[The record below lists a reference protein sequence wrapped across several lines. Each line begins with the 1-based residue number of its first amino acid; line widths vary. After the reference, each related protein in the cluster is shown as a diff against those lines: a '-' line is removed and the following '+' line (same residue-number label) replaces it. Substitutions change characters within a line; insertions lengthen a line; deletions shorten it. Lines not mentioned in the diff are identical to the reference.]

1 MPYIREGGVKYSS
14 HDVGSPLDHM
24 ANTCLNC
31 HSEDEKTLKDRVN
44 RKLERKNELH
54 KTAMDVI
61 AKAHLEAGKAW
72 ELGATEAEMKDILQ
86 DIRHAQWRWDY
97 SIASHGSFFHAPEET
112 LRILGSAINIGQE
125 ARVKLRAVL
134 AKYNAGGFA
143 APDFSTKE
151 KAQQVI
157 GLPFEK
163 LVDEKM
169 AFLNGLR
176 KEWVQQ
182 QMQKGIYDPKAWE
195 GITLNTSYAPAE

>member
-1 MPYIREGGVKYSS
+1 
-14 HDVGSPLDHM
+14 
-24 ANTCLNC
+24 
-31 HSEDEKTLKDRVN
+31 
-44 RKLERKNELH
+44 
-54 KTAMDVI
+54 
-61 AKAHLEAGKAW
+61 
-72 ELGATEAEMKDILQ
+72 MKDILQ

-134 AKYNAGGFA
+134 AKYNGGDYE

-151 KAQQVI
+151 KAQEVI
-157 GLPFEK
+157 GLPFDK

-169 AFLNGLR
+169 AFLNTLR

-182 QMQKGIYDPKAWE
+182 QTQKGVYDPKAWE
-195 GITLNTSYAPAE
+195 DMKFNTSYALTE